1 MITPNRRRKL
11 TKADSVLALI
21 DRETEKTEHAEE
33 GKIQEVSKNEQPH
46 QQQRTWYGKA
56 KRKLEVTSQK
66 SSLPVRNDGEN
77 ASNDDS
83 SQKHSMDDSDDLD
96 LDRSSSRP
104 NLLLE
109 FAIESDDAA
118 ETPQTPP
125 GASHPTQTA
134 TGIDRVS
141 SEDDLLD
148 FKSNHSHICSMSI
161 DEEDADDFSFSSY
174 NSNEDD
180 DHERSNDTTII
191 EDEDQIIIIDSDEQQ
206 QEQEQEEPVVIQ
218 QSPQEERQ
226 NDHTDNQ
233 RRVSFGKCVVY
244 LHPMIAGDAIPQV
257 GLPVT
262 LDWEC
267 QHHYEYDMNNVDS
280 GNSPVKS
287 KKEQKLSI
295 YLTSQY
301 RRAMLK
307 EAGYSNRELRLLG
320 KRTIEARTRRQR
332 TLNTMSFEPLHRFME
347 KMGRLVCKPMNA
359 QEAARSQEIL
369 QFLSDKNGG
378 LAGAGEQSS
387 YMNRKK
393 RNTQIY
399 EELSLEMKQQHQGNG
414 GDTSADGTPTT
425 AASSSNSSDE
435 DETSLLQITVVGS
448 LEDTITST
456 ELSMQDAKSVCR
468 PVVSQ

>member
-33 GKIQEVSKNEQPH
+33 GKIQEVSKIEH

-56 KRKLEVTSQK
+56 KRKLHVTDSSPESKK
-66 SSLPVRNDGEN
+66 SFLPV
-77 ASNDDS
+77 SDS
-83 SQKHSMDDSDDLD
+83 SQEHSVDDSDDLD

-109 FAIESDDAA
+109 FAIESDDTA
-118 ETPQTPP
+118 ETSPQPTN
-125 GASHPTQTA
+125 ASHPTQKA
-134 TGIDRVS
+134 AVIESIDRVS

-161 DEEDADDFSFSSY
+161 EEEDADDFSFSSY

-180 DHERSNDTTII
+180 DHERNNDTII
-191 EDEDQIIIIDSDEQQ
+191 EDEDQIIIIDRDEQQ
-206 QEQEQEEPVVIQ
+206 QQEEQKEPVVIQ
-218 QSPQEERQ
+218 QSPQEEGQ
-226 NDHTDNQ
+226 NDQTEKQEEQ

-267 QHHYEYDMNNVDS
+267 QHQYEYDMNNADS

-347 KMGRLVCKPMNA
+347 KMGRLK
-359 QEAARSQEIL
+359 
-369 QFLSDKNGG
+369 
-378 LAGAGEQSS
+378 
-387 YMNRKK
+387 
-393 RNTQIY
+393 T
-399 EELSLEMKQQHQGNG
+399 
-414 GDTSADGTPTT
+414 
-425 AASSSNSSDE
+425 
-435 DETSLLQITVVGS
+435 
-448 LEDTITST
+448 
-456 ELSMQDAKSVCR
+456 
-468 PVVSQ
+468 